1 MTSKKGTDRELY
13 IAHKFGKEG
22 YMTMRSYAS
31 LGSFDFIAFK
41 RASSNPDFH
50 LTNMLL
56 IQVKGDPRA
65 YPEEE
70 KQALLNDC
78 EKAGA
83 RPVYVYRET
92 RKKKLGLT
100 KKGKQR
106 TQAKWMT
113 VYL

>member
-1 MTSKKGTDRELY
+1 MTAKKGTQRELY
-13 IAHKFGKEG
+13 IAHKFGKLG
-22 YMTMRSYAS
+22 YRTMRSYAS

-41 RASSNPDFH
+41 RASANNDIH

-56 IQVKGDPRA
+56 IQVKGDP
-65 YPEEE
+65 YGFSEEN
-70 KQALLNDC
+70 KQLLLKDA
-78 EKAGA
+78 EDAGA
-83 RPVYVYRET
+83 RPVLVYRET

-106 TQAKWMT
+106 TQARWET